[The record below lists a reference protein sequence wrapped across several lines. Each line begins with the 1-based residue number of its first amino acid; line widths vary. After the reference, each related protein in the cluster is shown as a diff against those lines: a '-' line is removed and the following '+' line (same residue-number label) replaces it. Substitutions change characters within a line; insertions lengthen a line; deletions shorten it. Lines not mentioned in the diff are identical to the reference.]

1 MNQYR
6 KDHPDIVKAT
16 ARRTHI
22 RKRIAEGK
30 EPIGK
35 PGVKPR
41 PLAERF
47 WEKVIKHEEGCWG
60 WSASKH
66 DQGYGLIDGMLA
78 SHVSWIVHFGPVP
91 DGLEVCHS
99 CDNTEC
105 TRPDHLWLG
114 THGDNMRDAFAK
126 GRIVHIPK
134 THCKR
139 GHEFTPENT
148 YLYENRDGYKHRI
161 CRECRDT
168 YRERRVA

>member
-1 MNQYR
+1 MPHKDPEVRRLYHKHYRDENRERLRAYYSTEERRAKNRDRMNQYR

-66 DQGYGLIDGMLA
+66 D
-78 SHVSWIVHFGPVP
+78 
-91 DGLEVCHS
+91 
-99 CDNTEC
+99 
-105 TRPDHLWLG
+105 
-114 THGDNMRDAFAK
+114 
-126 GRIVHIPK
+126 
-134 THCKR
+134 
-139 GHEFTPENT
+139 
-148 YLYENRDGYKHRI
+148 
-161 CRECRDT
+161 
-168 YRERRVA
+168 